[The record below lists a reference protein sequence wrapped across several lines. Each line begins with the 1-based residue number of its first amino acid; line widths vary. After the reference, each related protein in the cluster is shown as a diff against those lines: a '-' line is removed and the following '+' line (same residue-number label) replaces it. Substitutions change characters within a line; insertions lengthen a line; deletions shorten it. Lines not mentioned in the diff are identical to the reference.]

1 MQTVFYVSSGEE
13 QLGPFS
19 IEEIGGKLKA
29 GALSPTDYLYLE
41 SVEDWVLLMEYK
53 ELAGFLKPKKP
64 AKPAKPAPSAQQ
76 HDANHAAAQNEETNA
91 ANKLEEK
98 KEEWY
103 VLKGSD
109 RFGPFSYR
117 ELIRMLQEKQVYEFD
132 YVWKA
137 PMETWARV
145 AELECFHAD
154 EIAKLSESED
164 PSVQQLFFRRR
175 HARKKHGA
183 SLIVHDN
190 AKVWKGEAMEIS
202 EGGAGIQ
209 MHNSML
215 LPGQKVFV
223 HFKPS
228 DGLPSFNVM
237 CEIVNK
243 KFVTGVRN
251 SHTPVTY
258 GVRFLSMNGDMKDSI
273 RNMTVRSA

>member
-1 MQTVFYVSSGEE
+1 MQTVYYVSSNDN
-13 QLGPFS
+13 QLGPFT
-19 IEEIGGKLKA
+19 IEEIGAKLQE
-29 GALSPTDYLYLE
+29 GSLSPTDYLFLE
-41 SVEDWVLLMEYK
+41 SVEDWVLLMEYQG
-53 ELAGFLKPKKP
+53 LTDFLKPKKP
-64 AKPAKPAPSAQQ
+64 SKPKMKPELNTQEQTKEDS
-76 HDANHAAAQNEETNA
+76 ETDNMA
-91 ANKLEEK
+91 LK

-117 ELIRMLQEKQVYEFD
+117 EIIRMLQEKQVYEFD
-132 YVWKA
+132 YVWKS

-145 AELECFHAD
+145 AELACFSQD
-154 EIAKLSESED
+154 EIGKLSGSED
-164 PSVQQLFFRRR
+164 PNLKQLFFRRR

-183 SLIVHDN
+183 SLIIHDN
-190 AKVWKGEAMEIS
+190 QKVWKGESLEIS

-237 CEIVNK
+237 CEVVNK
-243 KFVTGVRN
+243 KFVTGVRTSN
-251 SHTPVTY
+251 SAVTY
-258 GVRFLSMNGDMKDSI
+258 GVRFLQMNGDIKTEI
-273 RNMTVRSA
+273 RGIADEHPQSA